1 MDERMRRSRK
11 RVTAENTG
19 ICTVR
24 AKSGLPKRRKK
35 KKRRYSGRLPVGFKM
50 IFAGSAAAFIS
61 AYCLFGLNYKNK
73 FLPNTMIGGIPASGL
88 TADEVK
94 KRLDVAVGRYEL
106 VLEERGGS
114 EERICGSEIGLSPIF
129 DGTMEAIL
137 KEQKPLLWGFR
148 YFGGKKEYLPVS
160 SVVFDRE
167 KLAAA
172 IDSLDCMNP
181 ELITEPADA
190 YLAWEPEKG
199 LSIVPEEMGNSPIRE
214 RLLEEIADAVSGLK
228 SRISL
233 DESDIYKEPEIT
245 GEDPGLISRN
255 EAFKPYTDV
264 TVTYRF
270 GSRTEVL
277 DGSRTLNW
285 LAKGSD
291 GEVTV
296 NKEEAEAFVQELA
309 EKYNTAY
316 RTKELKTSYGPAVTL
331 TKGHYGWMIDK
342 EKEAAALVEVIEGG
356 ESREREP
363 VYRQTAASHD
373 GPDYGDTYVEMN
385 LTAQHLY
392 FYKGGKLL
400 LESDF
405 VSGNESKGWST
416 PAGAYELTYKQRN
429 AVLRGKNYNTP
440 VTYWMPFNGNIGM
453 HDGYW
458 RTSFGGTIYKKNGSH
473 GCINLPPSVAKTI
486 YENINA
492 GIPVLCY
499 HLEGTEN
506 GKTTSVPAGKA
517 PSSSPS
523 SGTGNAAQGG
533 TAAQPENKNGTA
545 GQQSNWPE
553 VPQQG
558 NQPGTAES
566 RENQPGVQSP
576 VNPSGTEQPQAGQPE
591 TEQPQAGQP
600 GMEQPQAG
608 LQGTAESRKNQPT
621 VQSPVIP
628 SESAQS
634 PDGGQGPAGAGNTV
648 GGEGGQPVIP
658 PVGQSTAPQ

>member
-1 MDERMRRSRK
+1 MDERTRRSRK
-11 RVTAENTG
+11 RITTENTG
-19 ICTVR
+19 ICTVSS
-24 AKSGLPKRRKK
+24 KNGLPKRRKK
-35 KKRRYSGRLPVGFKM
+35 KKRRYAGKLPAGFKM
-50 IFAGSAAAFIS
+50 IFAGSAAVLMS
-61 AYCLFGLNYKNK
+61 VYCLFGLNYKSK

-94 KRLDVAVGRYEL
+94 KQLDGAVGRYEL

-114 EERICGSEIGLSPIF
+114 EERICGSEIGLSPIY

-137 KEQKPLLWGFR
+137 KEQKPLLWGLR

-172 IDSLDCMNP
+172 INSLDCMDP

-190 YLAWEPEKG
+190 FLTWEPENG
-199 LSIVPEEMGNSPIRE
+199 LSIVPEELGNAPVPE
-214 RLLEEIADAVSGLK
+214 RLSEEIANAVSGLK

-233 DESDIYKEPEIT
+233 DESGIYKKPDIT
-245 GEDPGLISRN
+245 GEDPGLISRK
-255 EAFKPYTDV
+255 EAFKPYADV

-270 GSRTEVL
+270 GSRSEVL

-285 LAKGSD
+285 LVEGRD

-296 NKEEAEAFVQELA
+296 KMEAAEAYVQELA

-316 RTKELKTSYGPAVTL
+316 RPKELKTSYGPAVTI

-342 EKEAAALVEVIEGG
+342 EKEAAALVEMIEGG

-363 VYRQTAASHD
+363 IYRQTAASHD

-392 FYKGGKLL
+392 FYKEGKLL
-400 LESDF
+400 IESDF

-473 GCINLPPSVAKTI
+473 GCINLPPAVAKTI
-486 YENINA
+486 YENIKA

-517 PSSSPS
+517 PSSSSS

-545 GQQSNWPE
+545 GQQSSRPE
-553 VPQQG
+553 APQQG

-576 VNPSGTEQPQAGQPE
+576 VNPSGTEQPQAGQPGM
-591 TEQPQAGQP
+591 EQPQAGQP
-600 GMEQPQAG
+600 GTAG
-608 LQGTAESRKNQPT
+608 TLANQPT
-621 VQSPVIP
+621 VQFPGIP

-634 PDGGQGPAGAGNTV
+634 PDGGQGPAGPGNTV
-648 GGEGGQPVIP
+648 GREDGQPVIP